1 MEPRMPFLFLIER
14 RSYSDSL
21 EKRLV
26 QEDEFLDAHGGW
38 GPQLTCRIF
47 DAAGELIIRGGAL
60 FEVGRR
66 SPQPLQPER
75 RP

>member
-21 EKRLV
+21 EKRLAR
-26 QEDEFLDAHGGW
+26 EDEFLDAHGGW
-38 GPQLTCRIF
+38 GPRLTYRIF
-47 DAAGELIIRGGAL
+47 DAAGELIIRGGTL
-60 FEVGRR
+60 LEVRRR
-66 SPQPLQPER
+66 SPQPRQPER